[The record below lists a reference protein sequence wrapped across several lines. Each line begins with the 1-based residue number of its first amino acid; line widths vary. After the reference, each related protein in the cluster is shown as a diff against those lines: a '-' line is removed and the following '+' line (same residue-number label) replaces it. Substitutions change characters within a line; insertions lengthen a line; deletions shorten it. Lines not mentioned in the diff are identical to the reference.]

1 MDKKR
6 SFGVRAMESFL
17 RLHARLPLAYHYAWG
32 RFITWL
38 VRDVFR
44 YRNDVVLTNVARSF
58 PDKDYDAI
66 KDIYQQFYVHFG
78 ELFAEAVWF
87 SRAGKSS
94 SGRTSARS
102 TTSTSSTPSTTVP
115 RP

>member
-17 RLHARLPLAYHYAWG
+17 RLHARLPLGYHYAWG

-58 PDKDYDAI
+58 PDLDYDAI
-66 KDIYQQFYVHFG
+66 SASSSPRPSGSPAAAGK
-78 ELFAEAVWF
+78 
-87 SRAGKSS
+87 RAGKNS
-94 SGRTSARS
+94 SGSTSARS
-102 TTSTSSTPSTTVP
+102 TTSTNSTPSMTARLP
-115 RP
+115 